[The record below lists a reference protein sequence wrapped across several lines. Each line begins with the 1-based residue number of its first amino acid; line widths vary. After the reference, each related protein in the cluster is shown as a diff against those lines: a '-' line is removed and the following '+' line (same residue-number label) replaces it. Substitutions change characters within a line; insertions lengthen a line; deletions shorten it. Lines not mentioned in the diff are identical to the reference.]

1 MTYSQRLSLVEK
13 NDELPFTQ
21 QAKLLS
27 VSRSSFYY
35 KPDVSDKQLEIMH
48 EIDKIY
54 TEFPC
59 YGARRIAK
67 ALQRKWYQVWRKL
80 AVKYMQLMWFK
91 AQYPKPNTSKWN
103 PEHKIYPYLLRWY
116 EVSEANEVWSTD
128 ITYIRMPH
136 WWVYLVA
143 VIDWYSRK
151 ILSWRL
157 SPTLELDFCIDCL
170 KEALSYWKPKIFNTD
185 QWSQFTS
192 NQFVWVLLD
201 QWVQVSMDGKWRAID
216 NIYIER
222 FWRTLKQEEVYVNE
236 YDTPI
241 EAQVSIWL
249 WIKKYNSRRLH
260 QSLDYDTPN
269 EKHEESLK
277 KKETSQ
283 LSSIITNTYW
293 EMSLS

>member
-1 MTYSQRLSLVEK
+1 MSYSQRLGLVEK

-21 QAKLLS
+21 QANLLS

-48 EIDKIY
+48 MIDEIY

-59 YGARRIAK
+59 YGSRRIAK
-67 ALQRKWYQVWRKL
+67 ALQREWHLVWRKL
-80 AVKYMQLMWFK
+80 AKKYMQIMWIK
-91 AQYPKPNTSKWN
+91 AQHPKPNTSKWN

-116 EVSEANEVWSTD
+116 EVNKANEVRSTD

-136 WWVYLVA
+136 WWVYLIA

-170 KEALSYWKPKIFNTD
+170 QEALKHWAPKIFNTD

-192 NQFVWVLLD
+192 NQFVWILLD
-201 QWVQVSMDGKWRAID
+201 QWIQVSMDGRWRAID

-236 YDTPI
+236 YDTPL

-249 WIKKYNSRRLH
+249 WIEKYNSRRLH
-260 QSLDYDTPN
+260 QSLDYHTPN
-269 EKHEESLK
+269 EIHEESVRKQKISHLAV
-277 KKETSQ
+277 
-283 LSSIITNTYW
+283 
-293 EMSLS
+293 

>member
-1 MTYSQRLSLVEK
+1 MTYSQRLKLIEQS
-13 NDELPFTQ
+13 DELPYTQ

-27 VSRSSFYY
+27 VSRSSIYY
-35 KPDVSDKQLEIMH
+35 KADVSDKQLKIMH
-48 EIDKIY
+48 TLDEIY

-59 YGARRIAK
+59 YGSRRMGK
-67 ALQRKWYQVWRKL
+67 ALQRKWYKVWRKL
-80 AVKYMQLMWFK
+80 AKKYMQLMGFK

-103 PEHKIYPYLLRWY
+103 PDHKIYPYLLRGY
-116 EVSEANEVWSTD
+116 EITEANEVWSTD

-136 WWVYLVA
+136 WWVYLIA

-170 KEALSYWKPKIFNTD
+170 KDALKQWTPKIFNTD

-192 NQFVWVLLD
+192 NQFVWILLD
-201 QWVQVSMDGKWRAID
+201 QWIQVSMDGRWRATD

-236 YDTPI
+236 YDTPL

-260 QSLDYDTPN
+260 QSLDYHTPN
-269 EKHEESLK
+269 EVHEESLK
-277 KKETSQ
+277 EQKISH
-283 LSSIITNTYW
+283 LAV
-293 EMSLS
+293 